1 MFGGHGTVLER
12 REHELHPACQTA
24 STFDRPEGFVTY
36 TYFWHG
42 RPILQ
47 ERAGFIGS
55 WLLSFLG
62 VFLLAN
68 ALLASIRAFAG
79 LMHAET

>member
-1 MFGGHGTVLER
+1 MLER
-12 REHELHPACQTA
+12 PELLEIHPWIQIACA
-24 STFDRPEGFVTY
+24 IDCPAGFVTY

-55 WLLSFLG
+55 SLLSFLG

-68 ALLASIRAFAG
+68 ALLASVGAFAS
-79 LMHAET
+79 LMYGQT